1 MQNSALAVVLA
12 GSAGLPPAAALPG
25 ALSATAHSL
34 IGSALARAWRR
45 RDDRARPGAAFA
57 RVAWSGPCYPGA
69 D

>member
-45 RDDRARPGAAFA
+45 ADTARPGAFA